1 MEVMSGMIVDKTRK
15 IKRKMGEP
23 NTKITEEETEMATA
37 TTDREKNKDAPKET
51 EEPLG
56 NEADQIIAT
65 AQMMNR
71 KFMSSVT
78 VKRKEKIPKRS

>member
-1 MEVMSGMIVDKTRK
+1 
-15 IKRKMGEP
+15 
-23 NTKITEEETEMATA
+23 MATA

-78 VKRKEKIPKRS
+78 VKRKEKILKRS